1 MSILFAQRRR
11 NAARKREFTAR
22 TSQSFDKAEIAAYN
36 LTEPEKNRSETDNHS
51 EKGDNNIMINEENKT
66 NNGAEQAENAAPE
79 APEEVKEVDAVES
92 EKVESEE
99 KKGGFWKDV
108 KKGFGDLWNKSKKF
122 VKDSANTVSDYFSSQ
137 QEVNALNTIFEEEA
151 KKFTDVKTGK
161 ARYALVRDGSLLFR
175 KDGDGTVLNLR
186 NNEIAAGTHLSA
198 DGKVY
203 VITAVTADCKETFG
217 KPGNSQ
223 SLELFSADYKLAD

>member
-11 NAARKREFTAR
+11 NAARNREFTAR
-22 TSQSFDKAEIAAYN
+22 TPQSFDKAEIATYN

-51 EKGDNNIMINEENKT
+51 EKGDNNIMIDEENKT
-66 NNGAEQAENAAPE
+66 NNGAEQAENTAPE

-137 QEVNALNTIFEEEA
+137 QEVNALNSIFEEEA

>member
-22 TSQSFDKAEIAAYN
+22 TPQSFDKAEIAAYN
-36 LTEPEKNRSETDNHS
+36 LTEPEKSRPETDNHS

-122 VKDSANTVSDYFSSQ
+122 VKDSANTVSNYFSSQ
-137 QEVNALNTIFEEEA
+137 QEVNALNSIFEDEA

-186 NNEIAAGTHLSA
+186 NDEIAAGTHLSA

-203 VITAVTADCKETFG
+203 VITAVNADCKETFA

>member
-1 MSILFAQRRR
+1 
-11 NAARKREFTAR
+11 
-22 TSQSFDKAEIAAYN
+22 
-36 LTEPEKNRSETDNHS
+36 
-51 EKGDNNIMINEENKT
+51 MIDEENKT

-79 APEEVKEVDAVES
+79 APEEVKEVDAVER

-137 QEVNALNTIFEEEA
+137 QEVNALNSIFEDEA

-203 VITAVTADCKETFG
+203 VITAVNADCKETFA